1 MVCPVSKERLKS
13 ADKDGAS
20 YEAASFSSRVGIPS
34 DPLLLLVS
42 SCCRR
47 SSTSVGVVLKLV
59 SVEVMVGVVL
69 IRGISLLQLLTDCWL
84 CWMKKLFNIVAF
96 ERGVLAFWDWLIRS
110 GIGVQVLVFR
120 HLTTLWRF
128 EWEKLSGW
136 DWERTKA
143 VVVVVVVVVVVA
155 VVRDLVS

>member
-1 MVCPVSKERLKS
+1 M
-13 ADKDGAS
+13 
-20 YEAASFSSRVGIPS
+20 GIPS

-59 SVEVMVGVVL
+59 SVEVMVGVVM

-84 CWMKKLFNIVAF
+84 CWVKKLFNIVAF

-120 HLTTLWRF
+120 HLTTLWRL

-136 DWERTKA
+136 DWERTKVDFA
-143 VVVVVVVVVVVA
+143 RLSMVVTLLRCDVN
-155 VVRDLVS
+155 DSQL